1 MRRKV
6 VAGNWKMNISPS
18 RAGELIAQVQPQI
31 QNPDTEVV
39 VCVPAIDIVPVM
51 EAVRG
56 TGIKVGAENMYYE
69 ENGAFTGELSAEMLT
84 DAGVT
89 HVILGHSE
97 RRQYFHED
105 NEMINRKVRKAIEH
119 DLTPIICCGETLE
132 QREQG
137 VTMSWIK
144 EQITSAFADVS
155 AEDAAECIV
164 AYEPIWAIGT
174 GKVATSEQAQE
185 VCAAIRQDIAE
196 IYGDAVAQQVRIL
209 YGGSVNAK
217 NASEIFGQPDIDGG
231 LVGGA
236 SLKPEFAKIVNL
248 EKTEVIA

>member
-217 NASEIFGQPDIDGG
+217 NASEIFSQPDIDGG

>member
-56 TGIKVGAENMYYE
+56 TDIKVGAENMYYE

-217 NASEIFGQPDIDGG
+217 NASEIFSQPDIDGG